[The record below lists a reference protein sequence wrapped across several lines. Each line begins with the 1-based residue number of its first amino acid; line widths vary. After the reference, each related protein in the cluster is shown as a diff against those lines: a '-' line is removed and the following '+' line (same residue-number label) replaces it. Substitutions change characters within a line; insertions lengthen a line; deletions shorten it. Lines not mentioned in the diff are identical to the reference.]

1 MMRAMSSQDR
11 RTPERTTVFRV
22 VSIVAVMI
30 VADIVASALY
40 PDAAAHLVQ
49 LTML

>member
-1 MMRAMSSQDR
+1 MC
-11 RTPERTTVFRV
+11 RTFTSKTVFRA

-30 VADIVASALY
+30 VAGIDASALY